1 MELTEKHCWAE
12 IDINALKHNYNLIKD
27 TFDKPFY
34 AVIKADAYGHG
45 AKYVAKIY
53 SELGC
58 FGFCVSSFGEAM
70 ELRKSGITK
79 PILILGYTEPTKAH
93 ELFKNNLTQT
103 VFSLEYAT
111 KLNDN
116 ALYPI
121 DCHIKIDTGMGRL
134 GFDMVNNKEQ
144 AVADMKSLRNLPN
157 LRFTGLFTHFAVADS
172 VDEES
177 LIYTQRRLDL
187 YAEAKTVL
195 ENRGFNI
202 KYFHGQNSAGIARKL
217 DAGFNIMRAGIV
229 LYGRQPSDQVIL
241 PEIKP
246 AMKLKTVVTH
256 VKTIKDGAK
265 VGYGIKYTAQGER
278 KIATAAAGYA
288 DGIPR
293 LLTAVGHNVEI
304 NGKLY
309 PIIGNIC
316 MDQIM
321 IDITGADIKAGDEI
335 TIFGGDGEISYTE
348 TAKKIMTIPHELMC
362 AVAKRVPKVYT
373 DNGKITYIQYGI

>member
-1 MELTEKHCWAE
+1 M
-12 IDINALKHNYNLIKD
+12 
-27 TFDKPFY
+27 
-34 AVIKADAYGHG
+34 
-45 AKYVAKIY
+45 
-53 SELGC
+53 
-58 FGFCVSSFGEAM
+58 
-70 ELRKSGITK
+70 
-79 PILILGYTEPTKAH
+79 ILGYTEPTKAH

-187 YAEAKTVL
+187 YAEAKTAL

-217 DAGFNIMRAGIV
+217 DAGFNLMRAGIV
-229 LYGRQPSDQVIL
+229 LYGRQPSDRVIL

-256 VKTIKDGAK
+256 VRTIKDGAK

-316 MDQIM
+316 MDQFM

-373 DNGKITYIQYGI
+373 DNGKITYIRYGI